1 MKKIKVSGIDG
12 YYYVNDDCLIYNY
25 NYNEDNQIDDIDD
38 VLVEDLT
45 ELKVWQ
51 YNQLIKKLNKY
62 YLKRFQNYRKKQLI
76 IF

>member
-62 YLKRFQNYRKKQLI
+62 YPKYPINHLEGRFI
-76 IF
+76 